1 MERLN
6 IKYIDEI
13 NAFHSWL
20 QINELPASAIVLW
33 YSLMHFCNKT
43 GWKKRFNIPISK
55 LQADTNLKK
64 ATLYRARNALED
76 SGLIKVIHRKGR
88 QSALYILHPVT
99 SLVVSQYE
107 TQSETQNPVV
117 SQYETQSETQNPVV
131 SQYETQSETQNPVV
145 SQYETQSE
153 TIPRHRLLDKTKDA
167 SAAADSKKDVFDYY
181 QNKIHPLQSSVECDM
196 LTSLIDEHG
205 PELCMKA
212 IDRAVFRKK
221 RTVKYI
227 AGILR
232 NWKLDGYDEPDGSNP
247 QERDVPDEVKNIPF

>member
-99 SLVVSQYE
+99 SLVVSQYD
-107 TQSETQNPVV
+107 
-117 SQYETQSETQNPVV
+117 
-131 SQYETQSETQNPVV
+131 TQSETQNPVV

-181 QNKIHPLQSSVECDM
+181 QAKIHPIQSSTELDM
-196 LTSLIDEHG
+196 LNSLIDEHG
-205 PELCMKA
+205 ADLFKKA

-221 RTVKYI
+221 RTIKYI

-232 NWKLDGYDEPDGSNP
+232 NWKLDGYDEPDGSTGQKQDIP
-247 QERDVPDEVKNIPF
+247 EEVKSIPF

>member
-64 ATLYRARNALED
+64 ATLYRARNVLED

-99 SLVVSQYE
+99 SL
-107 TQSETQNPVV
+107 VV

-181 QNKIHPLQSSVECDM
+181 QNKIHPPQSSVECDM

>member
-117 SQYETQSETQNPVV
+117 SQYETQSET
-131 SQYETQSETQNPVV
+131 
-145 SQYETQSE
+145 
-153 TIPRHRLLDKTKDA
+153 IPRHRLLDKTKDA

-181 QNKIHPLQSSVECDM
+181 QNKIHPPQSSVECDM

>member
-64 ATLYRARNALED
+64 ATLYRARNALGD

-99 SLVVSQYE
+99 SL
-107 TQSETQNPVV
+107 
-117 SQYETQSETQNPVV
+117 VV

-181 QNKIHPLQSSVECDM
+181 QAKIHPIQSSTELDM
-196 LTSLIDEHG
+196 LNSLIDEHG
-205 PELCMKA
+205 ADLFKKA
-212 IDRAVFRKK
+212 IDRAVFRNK
-221 RTVKYI
+221 RTIKYI

-232 NWKLDGYDEPDGSNP
+232 NWKLDGYDEPDGSTGQKQDIP
-247 QERDVPDEVKNIPF
+247 EEVKSIPF

>member
-117 SQYETQSETQNPVV
+117 SQYETQSET
-131 SQYETQSETQNPVV
+131 
-145 SQYETQSE
+145 
-153 TIPRHRLLDKTKDA
+153 IPRHRLLDKTKDA

-221 RTVKYI
+221 RTIKYI

>member
-33 YSLMHFCNKT
+33 YSLMHFCNRT
-43 GWKKRFNIPISK
+43 GWKKQFNLAMSQ
-55 LQADTNLKK
+55 LEADTHL
-64 ATLYRARNALED
+64 TRPTIQRARAKLENA
-76 SGLIKVIHRKGR
+76 GLIKVIHRKGR
-88 QSALYILHPVT
+88 QSAVYILQPFAA
-99 SLVVSQYE
+99 QYE
-107 TQSETQNPVV
+107 SQNELQNDFAA
-117 SQYETQSETQNPVV
+117 QYEPQN
-131 SQYETQSETQNPVV
+131 EH
-145 SQYETQSE
+145 
-153 TIPRHRLLDKTKDA
+153 IPRLKTIYKTKDA

-232 NWKLDGYDEPDGSNP
+232 NWKLDGYDEPDGSTGQKQDIP
-247 QERDVPDEVKNIPF
+247 KEVKSIPF

>member
-99 SLVVSQYE
+99 SL
-107 TQSETQNPVV
+107 
-117 SQYETQSETQNPVV
+117 
-131 SQYETQSETQNPVV
+131 VV

>member
-1 MERLN
+1 M
-6 IKYIDEI
+6 
-13 NAFHSWL
+13 
-20 QINELPASAIVLW
+20 
-33 YSLMHFCNKT
+33 
-43 GWKKRFNIPISK
+43 
-55 LQADTNLKK
+55 
-64 ATLYRARNALED
+64 
-76 SGLIKVIHRKGR
+76 
-88 QSALYILHPVT
+88 
-99 SLVVSQYE
+99 
-107 TQSETQNPVV
+107 
-117 SQYETQSETQNPVV
+117 

-221 RTVKYI
+221 RTIKYI

>member
-99 SLVVSQYE
+99 SLVVSQYD
-107 TQSETQNPVV
+107 
-117 SQYETQSETQNPVV
+117 
-131 SQYETQSETQNPVV
+131 TQSETQNPVV

-167 SAAADSKKDVFDYY
+167 SAAADSKKDVFDSY
-181 QNKIHPLQSSVECDM
+181 QAKIHPIQSSTELDM
-196 LTSLIDEHG
+196 LNSLIDEHG
-205 PELCMKA
+205 ADLFKKA

-221 RTVKYI
+221 RTIKYI
-227 AGILR
+227 AGSLR
-232 NWKLDGYDEPDGSNP
+232 NWKLDGYDEPDGSTGQKQDIP
-247 QERDVPDEVKNIPF
+247 EEVKSIPF

>member
-99 SLVVSQYE
+99 AL
-107 TQSETQNPVV
+107 
-117 SQYETQSETQNPVV
+117 VV

-181 QNKIHPLQSSVECDM
+181 QAKIHPIQSSTELDM
-196 LTSLIDEHG
+196 LNSLIDEHG
-205 PELCMKA
+205 ADLFKKA

-221 RTVKYI
+221 RTIKYI

-232 NWKLDGYDEPDGSNP
+232 NWKLDGYDEPDGSTGQKQDIP
-247 QERDVPDEVKNIPF
+247 EEVKSIPF

>member
-107 TQSETQNPVV
+107 TQNETQNPVV
-117 SQYETQSETQNPVV
+117 SQYETQN
-131 SQYETQSETQNPVV
+131 
-145 SQYETQSE
+145 E

-181 QNKIHPLQSSVECDM
+181 QAKIHPIQSSTELDM
-196 LTSLIDEHG
+196 LNSLIDEHG
-205 PELCMKA
+205 ADLFKKA

-221 RTVKYI
+221 RTIKYI

-232 NWKLDGYDEPDGSNP
+232 NWKLDGYDEPDGSTGQKQDIP
-247 QERDVPDEVKNIPF
+247 EEVKSIPF

>member
-99 SLVVSQYE
+99 SL
-107 TQSETQNPVV
+107 
-117 SQYETQSETQNPVV
+117 VV

>member
-117 SQYETQSETQNPVV
+117 SQYETQSET
-131 SQYETQSETQNPVV
+131 
-145 SQYETQSE
+145 
-153 TIPRHRLLDKTKDA
+153 IPRHRLLDKTKDA

-181 QNKIHPLQSSVECDM
+181 QAKIHPIQSSTELDM
-196 LTSLIDEHG
+196 LNSLIDEHG
-205 PELCMKA
+205 ADLFKKA
-212 IDRAVFRKK
+212 IDRAAFRKK
-221 RTVKYI
+221 RTIKYI

-232 NWKLDGYDEPDGSNP
+232 NWKLDGYDEPDGSTGQKQDIP
-247 QERDVPDEVKNIPF
+247 EEVKSIPF

>member
-20 QINELPASAIVLW
+20 QVNELPASAILLW
-33 YSLMHFCNKT
+33 YSIMHYCNKT
-43 GWKKRFNIPISK
+43 GWKKKFNIPISK
-55 LQADTNLKK
+55 LEADANLKRSTVYK
-64 ATLYRARNALED
+64 ARNLLED
-76 SGLIKVIHRKGR
+76 FGLLTVIHRKGR
-88 QSALYILHPVT
+88 QSAIYIIHPVT
-99 SLVVSQYE
+99 AILASKYE
-107 TQSETQNPVV
+107 TQTENSNEVASTERTQSWTQNEVA
-117 SQYETQSETQNPVV
+117 STERTQSW
-131 SQYETQSETQNPVV
+131 
-145 SQYETQSE
+145 

>member
-64 ATLYRARNALED
+64 ATLNRARNALED

-117 SQYETQSETQNPVV
+117 SQYETQN
-131 SQYETQSETQNPVV
+131 
-145 SQYETQSE
+145 E

-181 QNKIHPLQSSVECDM
+181 QAKIHPIQSSTELDM
-196 LTSLIDEHG
+196 LNSLIDEHG
-205 PELCMKA
+205 ADLFKKA

-221 RTVKYI
+221 RTIKYI

-232 NWKLDGYDEPDGSNP
+232 NWKLDGYDEPDGSTGQKQDIP
-247 QERDVPDEVKNIPF
+247 EEVKSIPF

>member
-117 SQYETQSETQNPVV
+117 SQYETQSET
-131 SQYETQSETQNPVV
+131 
-145 SQYETQSE
+145 
-153 TIPRHRLLDKTKDA
+153 IPRHRLLDKTKDA

-181 QNKIHPLQSSVECDM
+181 QAKIHPIQSSTELDM
-196 LTSLIDEHG
+196 LNSLIDEHG
-205 PELCMKA
+205 ADLFKKA

-221 RTVKYI
+221 RTIKYI

-232 NWKLDGYDEPDGSNP
+232 NWKLDGYDEPDGSAG
-247 QERDVPDEVKNIPF
+247 QKPDIPEEVKSIPF

>member
-99 SLVVSQYE
+99 SL
-107 TQSETQNPVV
+107 VV

>member
-99 SLVVSQYE
+99 ALVVSQYE
-107 TQSETQNPVV
+107 TQSD
-117 SQYETQSETQNPVV
+117 
-131 SQYETQSETQNPVV
+131 TQNPVV

-181 QNKIHPLQSSVECDM
+181 QAKIHPIQSSTELDM
-196 LTSLIDEHG
+196 LNSLIDEHG
-205 PELCMKA
+205 ADLFKKA
-212 IDRAVFRKK
+212 IDRAAFRKK
-221 RTVKYI
+221 RTIKYI

-232 NWKLDGYDEPDGSNP
+232 NWKLDGYDEPDGSTGQKQDIP
-247 QERDVPDEVKNIPF
+247 EEVKSIPF

>member
-1 MERLN
+1 MLPASHYYGRIGAMERLN

-99 SLVVSQYE
+99 SLVVSQYD
-107 TQSETQNPVV
+107 
-117 SQYETQSETQNPVV
+117 
-131 SQYETQSETQNPVV
+131 TQSETQNPVV

-167 SAAADSKKDVFDYY
+167 SAAADSKKDVFDSY
-181 QNKIHPLQSSVECDM
+181 QAKIHPIQSSTELDM
-196 LTSLIDEHG
+196 LNSLIDEHG
-205 PELCMKA
+205 ADLFKKA

-221 RTVKYI
+221 RTIKYI

-232 NWKLDGYDEPDGSNP
+232 NWKLDGYDEPDGSTGQKQDIP
-247 QERDVPDEVKNIPF
+247 EEVKSIPF

>member
-1 MERLN
+1 
-6 IKYIDEI
+6 
-13 NAFHSWL
+13 
-20 QINELPASAIVLW
+20 
-33 YSLMHFCNKT
+33 MHFCNKT

-99 SLVVSQYE
+99 SLVVSQYD
-107 TQSETQNPVV
+107 
-117 SQYETQSETQNPVV
+117 
-131 SQYETQSETQNPVV
+131 TQSETQNPVV

-167 SAAADSKKDVFDYY
+167 SAAADSKKDVFDSY
-181 QNKIHPLQSSVECDM
+181 QAKIHPIQSSTELDM
-196 LTSLIDEHG
+196 LNSLIDEHG
-205 PELCMKA
+205 ADLFKKA

-221 RTVKYI
+221 RTIKYI

-232 NWKLDGYDEPDGSNP
+232 NWKLDGYDEPDGSTGQKQDIP
-247 QERDVPDEVKNIPF
+247 EEVKSIPF

>member
-117 SQYETQSETQNPVV
+117 SQYETQN
-131 SQYETQSETQNPVV
+131 
-145 SQYETQSE
+145 E

-181 QNKIHPLQSSVECDM
+181 QAKIHPIQSSTELDM
-196 LTSLIDEHG
+196 LNSLIDEHG
-205 PELCMKA
+205 ADLFKKA

-221 RTVKYI
+221 RTIKYI

-232 NWKLDGYDEPDGSNP
+232 NWKLDGYDEPDGSTGQKQDIP
-247 QERDVPDEVKNIPF
+247 EEVKSIPF

>member
-99 SLVVSQYE
+99 AL
-107 TQSETQNPVV
+107 
-117 SQYETQSETQNPVV
+117 VV

-153 TIPRHRLLDKTKDA
+153 TIPRHGLLDKTKDA

-181 QNKIHPLQSSVECDM
+181 QAKIHPIQSSTELDM
-196 LTSLIDEHG
+196 LNSLIDEHG
-205 PELCMKA
+205 ADLFKKA

-221 RTVKYI
+221 RTIKYI

-232 NWKLDGYDEPDGSNP
+232 NWKLDGYDEPDGSTGQKQDIP
-247 QERDVPDEVKNIPF
+247 EEVKSIPF

>member
-99 SLVVSQYE
+99 SLVVSQYD
-107 TQSETQNPVV
+107 
-117 SQYETQSETQNPVV
+117 
-131 SQYETQSETQNPVV
+131 TQSETQNPVV

-167 SAAADSKKDVFDYY
+167 SAAADSKKDVFDSY
-181 QNKIHPLQSSVECDM
+181 QAKIHPIQSSTELDM
-196 LTSLIDEHG
+196 LNSLIDEHG
-205 PELCMKA
+205 ADLFKKA

-221 RTVKYI
+221 RTIKYI

-232 NWKLDGYDEPDGSNP
+232 NWKLDGYDEPDGSTGQKQDIP
-247 QERDVPDEVKNIPF
+247 EEVKSIPF

>member
-117 SQYETQSETQNPVV
+117 SQYETQSET
-131 SQYETQSETQNPVV
+131 
-145 SQYETQSE
+145 
-153 TIPRHRLLDKTKDA
+153 IPRHRLLDKTKDA

-181 QNKIHPLQSSVECDM
+181 QNKIHPLQSSTELDM
-196 LTSLIDEHG
+196 LNSLIDEHG
-205 PELCMKA
+205 ADLFKKA

-221 RTVKYI
+221 RTIKYI

-232 NWKLDGYDEPDGSNP
+232 NWKLDGYDEPDGSTGQKQDIP
-247 QERDVPDEVKNIPF
+247 EEVKSIPF

>member
-99 SLVVSQYE
+99 SHFVSQYE
-107 TQSETQNPVV
+107 TQNETQNPVV
-117 SQYETQSETQNPVV
+117 SQYETQN
-131 SQYETQSETQNPVV
+131 
-145 SQYETQSE
+145 E

-181 QNKIHPLQSSVECDM
+181 QAKIHPIQSSTELDM
-196 LTSLIDEHG
+196 LNSLIDEHG
-205 PELCMKA
+205 ADLFKKA

-221 RTVKYI
+221 RTIKYI

-232 NWKLDGYDEPDGSNP
+232 NWKLDGYDEPDGSTGQKQDIP
-247 QERDVPDEVKNIPF
+247 EEVKSIPF